1 MPSSRRTCGG
11 ANIRGRIWNPP
22 LQMAARPE
30 ATEKRRS
37 PLPWKT
43 PVGADSI
50 SARFAAARGSAGG
63 ACPSPANRGERPTKR
78 DGPDHPGNRRAGCPH
93 PAGPCGGAN
102 VRGRI
107 WNPPL
112 QTAARPEATGK
123 RRSPLPWQTLT
134 GPLVKG
140 GESGDRGSTSLRKAA
155 FFKRKPGVRQSL
167 RHGLRPCHLPLTR
180 EAKPPHPRGQPQ
192 TRVAARP
199 RRAGCLHPG
208 GAGGR
213 FLAFLRKS
221 GAVV

>member
-140 GESGDRGSTSLRKAA
+140 GESGDRGSTSAKCRFFQTAARRKAIPPSRPA
-155 FFKRKPGVRQSL
+155 AVPPPFNKGGKTTTPPRPTANPCCRKAP
-167 RHGLRPCHLPLTR
+167 
-180 EAKPPHPRGQPQ
+180 
-192 TRVAARP
+192 
-199 RRAGCLHPG
+199 
-208 GAGGR
+208 
-213 FLAFLRKS
+213 
-221 GAVV
+221 